1 MLIALIPLKR
11 IAAETVKKWLACPTS
26 RLPRTGPRK
35 ATPPQGTSRTP
46 QQWMKN
52 EDLQPFNEANDRYMR
67 LMAMVRATGKPLEA
81 RMATTAVL
89 CLFQIDK
96 FRELINAMN
105 MFSHV
110 VIDAARKTAIMEDS
124 LDGDVAALNFALD
137 WLELIIFGQ
146 SQGLAKK

>member
-1 MLIALIPLKR
+1 M
-11 IAAETVKKWLACPTS
+11 AELRHS
-26 RLPRTGPRK
+26 
-35 ATPPQGTSRTP
+35 
-46 QQWMKN
+46 
-52 EDLQPFNEANDRYMR
+52 
-67 LMAMVRATGKPLEA
+67 MAMVRATGKPLEA

-110 VIDAARKTAIMEDS
+110 VIDAARKAAIMEDS